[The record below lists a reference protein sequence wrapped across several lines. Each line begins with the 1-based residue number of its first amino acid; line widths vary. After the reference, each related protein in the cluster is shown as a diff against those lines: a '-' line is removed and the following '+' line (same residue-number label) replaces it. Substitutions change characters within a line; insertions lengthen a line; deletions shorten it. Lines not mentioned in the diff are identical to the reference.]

1 MTPSGRLVRSDTDRI
16 IGGVAGGI
24 ANYLNVDPALVRLAF
39 VLFVWLGGVSPFIYL
54 ILWAVI
60 PSESSVGQ
68 SFGQQ
73 VRSNISDMEQRAT
86 QVAGTVS
93 KQVNRMVGSSAE
105 QPADSG
111 QQSPGDGPATGPTR
125 RL

>member
-73 VRSNISDMEQRAT
+73 VRSNLSDMEQRAT

-105 QPADSG
+105 QSADSG